1 MTASRRESVVA
12 AITAKAANGVMH
24 VYPVVI
30 AAIAAISNPSH
41 RGRNHTVGR
50 SVISGSSLEDRL
62 KVVAP
67 GQVSWLS
74 YRPTPRV
81 FPASR
86 PVTLAGFVPDY
97 SDGVAAVSHRLP
109 WALMGI
115 PGAFTVKLFECR
127 RDCKPASRRRPARC
141 AKLGRRRQ
149 PESLPRQQLPSAV
162 LLLPDLKGADPGGRR
177 LTLELRVGQVD
188 VAHDGGI
195 ADHRDLQL
203 GEGERLDRLLTGH
216 HAG

>member
-74 YRPTPRV
+74 DRPTPRV

-97 SDGVAAVSHRLP
+97 SDGVAADSHRLP
-109 WALMGI
+109 WGPSGR
-115 PGAFTVKLFECR
+115 PGANNAGTVSDDR
-127 RDCKPASRRRPARC
+127 PASQPPGPPGSGPTRR
-141 AKLGRRRQ
+141 GGQ
-149 PESLPRQQLPSAV
+149 ESC
-162 LLLPDLKGADPGGRR
+162 G
-177 LTLELRVGQVD
+177 
-188 VAHDGGI
+188 
-195 ADHRDLQL
+195 
-203 GEGERLDRLLTGH
+203 
-216 HAG
+216 

>member
-1 MTASRRESVVA
+1 MTASRRDSVVA
-12 AITAKAANGVMH
+12 AITANAANGVMH

-50 SVISGSSLEDRL
+50 AVISGSSLEDRFEVL
-62 KVVAP
+62 RP
-67 GQVSWLS
+67 GRSPGSRIVLL
-74 YRPTPRV
+74 PV

-115 PGAFTVKLFECR
+115 P
-127 RDCKPASRRRPARC
+127 
-141 AKLGRRRQ
+141 
-149 PESLPRQQLPSAV
+149 
-162 LLLPDLKGADPGGRR
+162 
-177 LTLELRVGQVD
+177 
-188 VAHDGGI
+188 
-195 ADHRDLQL
+195 
-203 GEGERLDRLLTGH
+203 
-216 HAG
+216 

>member
-1 MTASRRESVVA
+1 
-12 AITAKAANGVMH
+12 MH

-74 YRPTPRV
+74 DRPTPRV

-109 WALMGI
+109 LALVGH
-115 PGAFTVKLFECR
+115 PGRVHREPIRTPPQLQVGAV
-127 RDCKPASRRRPARC
+127 PRRRAAQQRGQRAEAPTKTPTMAPYAR
-141 AKLGRRRQ
+141 
-149 PESLPRQQLPSAV
+149 
-162 LLLPDLKGADPGGRR
+162 
-177 LTLELRVGQVD
+177 
-188 VAHDGGI
+188 
-195 ADHRDLQL
+195 
-203 GEGERLDRLLTGH
+203 
-216 HAG
+216 